1 MRIVLLLL
9 LVSPLA
15 GCISAVGLGA
25 IGAEGAV
32 MYATKP
38 GDPPAADHSQDIPPH
53 ESWCYRTMGDVT
65 CFAKAQEEALP
76 EALINVDPQNRY
88 PLNAQEYRDE
98 IAGKR
103 NWHPASDEPV
113 DLNNGN
119 AVMPPPAPVSVQQ
132 AASTEK
138 VTQMAT
144 KKKAIKKT
152 ATKKKA
158 TKKTATKKKTCK
170 CACKKKK

>member
-9 LVSPLA
+9 LMSPLT

-38 GDPPAADHSQDIPPH
+38 GDPPPADHAQDIPPH
-53 ESWCYRTMGDVT
+53 ESWCYRTLGDVE

-88 PLNAQEYRDE
+88 PLTAQEYRDE
-98 IAGKR
+98 VAGKR
-103 NWHPASDEPV
+103 NWHPASDAPV

-119 AVMPPPAPVSVQQ
+119 AVTPPPAPVAVQQ

-138 VTQMAT
+138 VPQM
-144 KKKAIKKT
+144 

-158 TKKTATKKKTCK
+158 TKKTAAKKKTCK
-170 CACKKKK
+170 CCCKKKK